1 MKASDIGPLP
11 KPQILCY
18 WGYPVEEHAVHTE
31 DGYIL
36 IHHIAHGRNENP
48 VCYAERPQSFCNNA
62 YYVHPVTSYETL
74 ADAGF
79 DVWLGNVRGNTYG
92 LGHEKLKP
100 NQSKFWDLYRQYNLQ
115 WSFSSV
121 K

>member
-62 YYVHPVTSYETL
+62 YYVHPVTSYETCL
-74 ADAGF
+74 TK
-79 DVWLGNVRGNTYG
+79 VWDTSWQTL
-92 LGHEKLKP
+92 
-100 NQSKFWDLYRQYNLQ
+100 DLMCGWEMFVATLMD
-115 WSFSSV
+115 
-121 K
+121 